1 MLQTVSAIEVHPEC
15 MIAFRKLIAEL
26 KLIAKRAHKLR
37 NDFLLNTF
45 ETANTSD
52 TALFF

>member
-1 MLQTVSAIEVHPEC
+1 MV
-15 MIAFRKLIAEL
+15 EL

-45 ETANTSD
+45 VTANTSD
-52 TALFF
+52 TEFF